1 MRIKEYEAI
10 VRRIETGDANA
21 VKDTLQFVSKILL
34 SIWGNV
40 ALGDYDQDV
49 DAASC
54 LADRLLEAVDS
65 GKIVISSGC
74 KKPANGKNK
83 KRSEQ

>member
-1 MRIKEYEAI
+1 MMIKEYEAI
-10 VRRIETGDANA
+10 VRRIEAGDANA
-21 VKDTLQFVSKILL
+21 VKDSLQFVSKILL

-40 ALGDYDQDV
+40 QLGGYDQDV

-54 LADRLLEAVDS
+54 LSDRLLDAVNS
-65 GKIVISSGC
+65 GKIVVSAGC

>member
-10 VRRIETGDANA
+10 VKKIDNGDANA
-21 VKDTLQFVSKILL
+21 VKDSLQFVSKILL
-34 SIWGNV
+34 SIWVNV

-54 LADRLLEAVDS
+54 LSDRLLDAVNS
-65 GKIVISSGC
+65 GKIVVSAGC
-74 KKPANGKNK
+74 KKPTNGKNQK
-83 KRSEQ
+83 QSKQ

>member
-1 MRIKEYEAI
+1 MMIKEYEAI
-10 VRRIETGDANA
+10 VRRIEAGDANA
-21 VKDTLQFVSKILL
+21 VKDSLQFVSKILL

-40 ALGDYDQDV
+40 QLGDYDQDV

-54 LADRLLEAVDS
+54 LSDRLLDAVNS
-65 GKIVISSGC
+65 GKIVISAGC
-74 KKPANGKNK
+74 KKSSNGKNR

>member
-10 VRRIETGDANA
+10 VKKIDNGDVNA
-21 VKDTLQFVSKILL
+21 VKDALQFLSKTLL

-40 ALGDYDQDV
+40 SLGAYDQDV

-54 LADRLLEAVDS
+54 LSDRLLDAVNS
-65 GKIVISSGC
+65 GEIVISAGC
-74 KKPANGKNK
+74 KKSANGKNR

>member
-10 VRRIETGDANA
+10 VKKIDNGDANA
-21 VKDTLQFVSKILL
+21 VKDSLQFVSKILL

-40 ALGDYDQDV
+40 QLGDYDQDV

-54 LADRLLEAVDS
+54 LSDRLLDAVNS
-65 GKIVISSGC
+65 GKIVVSAGC
-74 KKPANGKNK
+74 KKPAKGKNRK
-83 KRSEQ
+83 QGKQ

>member
-10 VRRIETGDANA
+10 VKKIDNGDANA
-21 VKDTLQFVSKILL
+21 VKDSLQFVSKILL

-54 LADRLLEAVDS
+54 LSDRLFEALDS
-65 GKIVISSGC
+65 GKIVVSAGC
-74 KKPANGKNK
+74 KKPAKGNNRKHGK
-83 KRSEQ
+83 Q